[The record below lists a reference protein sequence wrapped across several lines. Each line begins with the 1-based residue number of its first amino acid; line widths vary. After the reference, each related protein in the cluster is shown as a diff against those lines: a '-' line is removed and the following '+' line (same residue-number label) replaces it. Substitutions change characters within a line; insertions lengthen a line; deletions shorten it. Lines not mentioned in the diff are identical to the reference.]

1 MLVKPIDAET
11 RGAALQLSGPLIVS
25 RGRVHH
31 LGGLPGFCAV
41 ADGSVEAAVY
51 YCCEDGVC
59 EIVSLDSR
67 QENLGIGTKLM
78 ELVIREAAR
87 LGCSKVWLITSNDNT
102 RAIRFYQRRGFDMV
116 AVHREAITE
125 ARKLKPTIPL
135 LGYDGIPV
143 RHEVEFEYRLT
154 PV

>member
-1 MLVKPIDAET
+1 M
-11 RGAALQLSGPLIVS
+11 
-25 RGRVHH
+25 
-31 LGGLPGFCAV
+31 
-41 ADGSVEAAVY
+41 
-51 YCCEDGVC
+51 C

-67 QENLGIGTKLM
+67 QENLGAGTKLI
-78 ELVIREAAR
+78 ELVNREAAR

-102 RAIRFYQRRGFDMV
+102 RAIRFYQKRGFDMV

-125 ARKLKPTIPL
+125 ARKLKPSIPL

-143 RHEVEFEYRLT
+143 RHEVEFEYRVV